1 MCDLRNWE
9 RATLLLLLLLLL
21 LLTLTLDSRVSRTLR
36 TSLLFHIVS
45 RKPEDD
51 REH

>member
-21 LLTLTLDSRVSRTLR
+21 LTLTLDSREFSDTAHF
-36 TSLLFHIVS
+36 TASPHS
-45 RKPEDD
+45 
-51 REH
+51 